1 MAHRRRAGDGLVVRQ
16 DVDSGVA
23 ELIRDPERARA
34 WTLLVNG
41 TPQSHVDLDDPE
53 YLDFEYMR
61 RLGHVADLVA
71 APGRPLR
78 VLHLGAGGLTLAR
91 YIAATRPG
99 SRQVA
104 ADVDAALMDMVRN
117 RLPYRA
123 RPSQARGWLRVRV
136 ADARRVLEKA
146 PPASFDLVIAD
157 VFTAGQTPAHLTSTE
172 FAAAAA
178 RALGAGGLFAAN
190 IADGTELAYARG
202 QAATARAVFPQV
214 CVIADPS
221 VLRGR
226 RFGNLTLAAGH
237 GALPIAALTR
247 RAAADPFP
255 GRVVHGAG
263 LDGFVSGAKP
273 VTDAD
278 ARPSPPAP
286 PGLFAGA

>member
-1 MAHRRRAGDGLVVRQ
+1 VAHRQRAGDGLVVRR

-23 ELIRDPERARA
+23 ELIRDPGRARA
-34 WTLLVNG
+34 WTLVVNG

-71 APGRPLR
+71 APGLPVRA
-78 VLHLGAGGLTLAR
+78 LHLGAGGLTLAR

-104 ADVDAALMDMVRN
+104 ADVDGALMEMVRD
-117 RLPYRA
+117 RLPYRS
-123 RPSQARGWLRVRV
+123 RSPERGSLRVRI
-136 ADARRVLEKA
+136 ADARQLLEKA
-146 PPASFDLVIAD
+146 APASFDLVIAD
-157 VFTAGQTPAHLTSTE
+157 VFAGGRTQAHLTSTE
-172 FAAAAA
+172 FAGAAA
-178 RALGAGGLFAAN
+178 RALGADGLFAAN
-190 IADGTELAYARG
+190 VADGKDLTYARG
-202 QAATARAVFPQV
+202 QAATACAVFPQV
-214 CVIADPS
+214 CVIADPG

-226 RFGNLTLAAGH
+226 RFGNLTLVAG
-237 GALPIAALTR
+237 GRVLPVAALTR

-263 LDGFVSGAKP
+263 LDRFIADVKP

-278 ARPSPPAP
+278 AKPSPPAP
-286 PGLFAGA
+286 PGLLAGW